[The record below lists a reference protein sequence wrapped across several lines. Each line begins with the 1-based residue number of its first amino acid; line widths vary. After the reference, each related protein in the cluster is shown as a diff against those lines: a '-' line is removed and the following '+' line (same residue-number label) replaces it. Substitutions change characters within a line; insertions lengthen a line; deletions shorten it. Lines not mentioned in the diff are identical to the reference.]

1 MLHNFKGCPNFK
13 QQFRNAMVESG
24 ITPPADVID
33 DGKIHRFSTNE
44 RTENK
49 DGWYV
54 LHGDGIPAGEYGCW
68 RALVQS
74 KWKADLG
81 RPYSPNELQA
91 LKERTQLITKQ
102 REAEFADQA
111 IAAANNANRIWS
123 EATPATQHP
132 YLDIKKIQ
140 PYIARVSEGKLVIP
154 LLKNG
159 RITSLQFINEDGEK
173 RFLQGG
179 KISGS
184 YCTIGEITNTA
195 PICICE
201 GYATGASI
209 HEATSMSVVIAFNA
223 GNLLK
228 VAQSIRNHHPN
239 HEITIAGDDDWES
252 QTNVGR
258 NTAVEAA
265 EKVKGKLIFPT
276 FSEPRQS
283 NQTDFND
290 MARDQGL
297 FMVGVAFMDLDD
309 QEPLGPQKFTLKQF
323 SLNGK
328 SEEMKKQML
337 EDKYILGR
345 IAIYGQYTIFY
356 ASPNVGKTLLILWM
370 LIRAIESGEIKGSDI
385 FYINADD
392 NHKGLAHKVALAE
405 RYGFHMLSPS
415 YNGFE
420 SSKFFQYIQSMI
432 DDDSV
437 KGKIIILDTLKK
449 FTDVMSKG
457 KSSEFGKMMRAFVLR
472 GGSIICLGHTNK
484 HKDLVGKS
492 VYGGTSDITD
502 DADCYYMLEE
512 IQINDKTK
520 TVRFE
525 NRKSRGDVDKTATF
539 TYTNQKVMNYQEL
552 LDSVQPISESEAE
565 AIAEINAMNNRLT
578 NNQEVIEAITSAI
591 RNGITLK
598 TKLIKSVAE
607 IVCVG
612 AGKVKKVLDQ
622 HTGSNYS
629 KGDRWT
635 YSIGDKNGQTYSL
648 TTSGSSYK
656 DQM

>member
-1 MLHNFKGCPNFK
+1 MLHNFNGCSNFK
-13 QQFRNAMVESG
+13 QQFRNAMIESG
-24 ITPPADVID
+24 VTPPAELID
-33 DGKIHRFSTNE
+33 DGKIYRFSTNE
-44 RTENK
+44 NPDNR

-54 LHGDGIPAGEYGCW
+54 LYGDGIPAGGYGCW
-68 RALVQS
+68 RTGIQT
-74 KWKADLG
+74 KWKADVG
-81 RPYSPNELQA
+81 RSHSSEELKA
-91 LKERTQLITKQ
+91 LKELAESITKQ
-102 REAEFADQA
+102 REAEFADEA
-111 IAAANNANRIWS
+111 IEAARNADRIWS
-123 EATPATQHP
+123 EATPTTKHP
-132 YLDIKKIQ
+132 YLDLKGIQ
-140 PYIARVSEGKLVIP
+140 PYIARESNGNLVIP
-154 LLKNG
+154 LFNSDK
-159 RITSLQFINEDGEK
+159 ITSLQFINEEGKK
-173 RFLQGG
+173 RFLKGG
-179 KISGS
+179 KVTGS
-184 YCTIGEITNTA
+184 HCTIGEITNSA

-209 HEATSMSVVIAFNA
+209 HEATSIPVVIAFNA

-228 VAQSIRNHHPN
+228 VTQSIRNQHPN
-239 HEITIAGDDDWES
+239 HEIIIAGDDDWES
-252 QTNVGR
+252 KSNVGR
-258 NTAVEAA
+258 NAATEAA
-265 EKVKGKLIFPT
+265 EKVMAKLIFPT
-276 FSEPRQS
+276 FSKLRQS

-290 MARDQGL
+290 MARDEGL
-297 FMVGVAFMDLDD
+297 FLVGIAFMDLEA
-309 QEPLGPQKFTLKQF
+309 QEPLGPKKFTLKQF

-420 SSKFFQYIQSMI
+420 SAKFFQYIQSMI

-437 KGKIIILDTLKK
+437 KGKIIVLDTLKK

-512 IQINDKTK
+512 IQVSDKSK

-552 LDSVQPISESEAE
+552 LESVQPISESEAE

-578 NNQEVIEAITSAI
+578 TNQEAIEAITSAI
-591 RNGITLK
+591 NSGITLK

-607 IVCVG
+607 IVCIST
-612 AGKVKKVLDQ
+612 GKVKKVLDQ

-648 TTSGSSYK
+648 ISAGSCYR

>member
-1 MLHNFKGCPNFK
+1 MI
-13 QQFRNAMVESG
+13 ESG
-24 ITPPADVID
+24 ITPPVEVID

-44 RTENK
+44 RNENK

-68 RALVQS
+68 RTLIQS

-81 RPYSPNELQA
+81 RPYSPDELQA
-91 LKERTQLITKQ
+91 LKERTELISKQ
-102 REAEFADQA
+102 READFEDKAIKAAD
-111 IAAANNANRIWS
+111 NANKIWS
-123 EATPATQHP
+123 EATLASQHP
-132 YLDIKKIQ
+132 YLNKKGIQ
-140 PYIARVSEGKLVIP
+140 PYIARESEGKLVIP
-154 LLKNG
+154 LFKNG
-159 RITSLQFINEDGEK
+159 KIASLQFINQEGKK
-173 RFLQGG
+173 RFLQDG
-179 KISGS
+179 KVSGS
-184 YCTIGEITNTA
+184 YCIIGEIANTA

-209 HEATSMSVVIAFNA
+209 YEATSIPVVIAFNA

-228 VAQSIRNHHPN
+228 VAQNIRELYPN
-239 HEITIAGDDDWES
+239 HEVIIAGDDDWES
-252 QTNVGR
+252 EKNVGKI
-258 NTAVEAA
+258 AAIEAA
-265 EKVKGKLIFPT
+265 ECVKAKLILPT

-290 MARDQGL
+290 MTRDQGL
-297 FMVGVAFMDLDD
+297 FVVGVAFMDLDA

-356 ASPNVGKTLLILWM
+356 ASPNVGKTLLIIWM

-420 SSKFFQYIQSMI
+420 SGKFFQYIQSMI

-437 KGKIIILDTLKK
+437 KGKIIVLDTLKK

-512 IQINDKTK
+512 IQISEKTK

-565 AIAEINAMNNRLT
+565 AIAEINAINNRLT

-591 RNGITLK
+591 KDGITLK

-607 IVCVG
+607 IVCIG
-612 AGKVKKVLDQ
+612 ASKVKKVLDQ

-635 YSIGDKNGQTYSL
+635 YSIGDKNGQTYSII
-648 TTSGSSYK
+648 TAGTGYK

>member
-13 QQFRNAMVESG
+13 QQFRNAMIESG
-24 ITPPADVID
+24 ITPPVEVMD
-33 DGKIHRFSTNE
+33 DGQIHRFSTNE
-44 RTENK
+44 RTENR

-68 RALVQS
+68 RTLIHS

-81 RPYSPNELQA
+81 RPYSQDELQA
-91 LKERTQLITKQ
+91 LKERTELITKQ
-102 REAEFADQA
+102 READFEDKA
-111 IAAANNANRIWS
+111 IKAVDNANKIWS
-123 EATPATQHP
+123 EATLASQHP
-132 YLDIKKIQ
+132 YLNKKGIQ
-140 PYIARVSEGKLVIP
+140 PYIARESHGDLVIP
-154 LLKNG
+154 LHREGK
-159 RITSLQFINEDGEK
+159 ITSLQFINEDGKK
-173 RFLQGG
+173 RFLKGG

-209 HEATSMSVVIAFNA
+209 HEATGNVVVIAFNA

-228 VAQSIRNHHPN
+228 VAQSIRNQYPN

-252 QTNVGR
+252 QSNVGR
-258 NTAVEAA
+258 NTATEAA

-276 FSEPRQS
+276 FLEPRQS

-297 FMVGVAFMDLDD
+297 FVVGVAFMDLDA
-309 QEPLGPQKFTLKQF
+309 QEPLGPPKFTLKQF

-345 IAIYGQYTIFY
+345 LAIYGQYTVFY

-370 LIRAIESGEIKGSDI
+370 LIKAIKSGEIKGSDI

-432 DDDSV
+432 DDDSA
-437 KGKIIILDTLKK
+437 KGKIIALDTLKK
-449 FTDVMSKG
+449 FTDVMRKD
-457 KSSEFGKMMRAFVLR
+457 KASEFGKMMRAFVLR
-472 GGSIICLGHTNK
+472 GGSIICLGHANK
-484 HKDLVGKS
+484 HKDPAGKS
-492 VYGGTSDITD
+492 VYGGTSDIAD

-552 LDSVQPISESEAE
+552 LDTVQPISESEAE

-591 RNGITLK
+591 KDGITLK

-607 IVCVG
+607 IVCIG
-612 AGKVKKVLDQ
+612 ASKVKKVLDQ

-648 TTSGSSYK
+648 ITAATSYR